1 MRSVLHGATRARGEH
16 VAWVMRDAHAACIA
30 RVAWIAAALAL
41 VFAFQSA
48 CATDDPDL
56 PAPDSLT
63 LARRLDEIAHCPLAI
78 DTVYVYAKRP
88 TRGEILARRSAFTSF
103 IPVAQARGPA
113 EGVGSLLARTAG
125 VQVQRYGGPGAT
137 ATVSIRGADPGQVE
151 VFLDRTPLRSASR
164 SVVDLNAL
172 DLAQIE
178 AVEVYRSFPPTD
190 LGGAAG
196 GAAIRLITP
205 ATTSSR
211 VHLRYAAGSYG
222 TRDADGLASGTLN
235 AHSRYLLSF
244 SRFSTRGDFRYR
256 DDNGTEQEPGDD
268 IRARWSNGD
277 VQRLTLL
284 GKFTFDLPA
293 RQTLEWSGIYTQR
306 AQGVPGSNG
315 RPTRTVRLQTASRLQ
330 RIEYANAGG
339 LLPALQTQLYA
350 FHEGRDHTFSD
361 PLRELNLV
369 GSPRRVEQDETR
381 GGAGLHLCVT
391 QASERRLLGV
401 HGLELLAEVTRE
413 ELSQAPPAGRPAED
427 RRRRDSRLLSVGDHW
442 EWLRGRIEVSGFYRW
457 ERAQDNYTG
466 ADPYRPFTAQAAH
479 LATAAGPRLGLR
491 VSAGG
496 GHTFK
501 ANAARQSRFPSFAEL
516 FGYEGLVRGNAGLRA
531 ESGVC
536 ADLGWCWSR
545 ESRTGGTRWR
555 AEQVF
560 YQNDLEQMIV
570 FIMVSNRETKPYNLD
585 AARIRG
591 SETELSI
598 GNPPLLRELG
608 RLLPG
613 TDSLRVELGLHATIQ
628 DARDRGVSPVYHGKR
643 LTYHP
648 PAQGEAQCELGW
660 RGWQLDY
667 SAHYRA
673 GSYWSRSNLPAF
685 KSDDQWSHDLRL
697 RCRIGNSGVAAALR
711 IENLTAARLEDVR
724 GYPLPGR
731 AWFAEIEW
739 LTQEGK

>member
-1 MRSVLHGATRARGEH
+1 MRSVPHGATTARSAG
-16 VAWVMRDAHAACIA
+16 VACIA
-30 RVAWIAAALAL
+30 RFVCIAAALSI
-41 VFAFQSA
+41 VFTLRVAGLA
-48 CATDDPDL
+48 DDPKS

-63 LARRLDEIAHCPLAI
+63 LARRLGEIAHCPLAI
-78 DTVYVYAKRP
+78 DTIYVYAKRP
-88 TRGEILARRSAFTSF
+88 TRGEILARRSAFTTF

-113 EGVGSLLARTAG
+113 EGIAALLARAAG

-205 ATTSSR
+205 ATTSGR

-235 AHSRYLLSF
+235 ARSRYLLSF

-268 IRARWSNGD
+268 IQARWSNGD
-277 VQRLTLL
+277 VRRLTLL

-293 RQTLEWSGIYTQR
+293 RQTLEWSGLYTER

-339 LLPALQTQLYA
+339 LHPALQTQLYA
-350 FHEGRDHTFSD
+350 FREGRDQLFSD
-361 PLRELNLV
+361 PQRELNLL

-381 GGAGLHLCVT
+381 RGAGLHLRAT
-391 QASERRLLGV
+391 HASPRRLLGA
-401 HGLELLAEVTRE
+401 HGVELLAEVTRE
-413 ELSQAPPAGRPAED
+413 GLSQAPPAGRPAED
-427 RRRRDSRLLSVGDHW
+427 RRRRNSRLLSVGDHW
-442 EWLRGRIEVSGFYRW
+442 ELLYGGLELSAFYRW

-466 ADPYRPFTAQAAH
+466 ADPYRPFTPQAAH
-479 LATAAGPRLGLR
+479 RATAAGPRLGLR

-501 ANAARQSRFPSFAEL
+501 ANAARQNRFPSFAEL
-516 FGYEGLVRGNAGLRA
+516 FGSEGLVRGNAGLRA
-531 ESGVC
+531 ETGVC

-545 ESRTGGTRWR
+545 ETGTRGTRLR

-598 GNPPLLRELG
+598 GNPPLLRDLG

-613 TDSLRVELGLHATIQ
+613 ADSLGIELSLRATIQ
-628 DARDRGVSPVYHGKR
+628 DARDLGVSPVYHGKQ

-648 PAQGEAQCELGW
+648 PAQGEARCDLGW

-667 SAHYRA
+667 AAHYRA

-697 RCRIGNSGVAAALR
+697 RYRLGDSGVAAALR

-739 LTQEGK
+739 LAQEGK